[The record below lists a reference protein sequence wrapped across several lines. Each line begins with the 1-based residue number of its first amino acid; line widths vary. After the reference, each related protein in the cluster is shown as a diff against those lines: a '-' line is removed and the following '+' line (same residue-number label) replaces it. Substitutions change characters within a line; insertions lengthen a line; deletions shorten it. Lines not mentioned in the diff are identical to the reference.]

1 MEQVISGWRKSSYSG
16 NGVNCV
22 ELGSLPGV
30 ILVRDTKDCGNGPV
44 LRIAPGDWKRFAAS
58 IKR

>member
-30 ILVRDTKDCGNGPV
+30 ILVRDTKDSGKGPV
-44 LRIAPGDWKRFAAS
+44 LRIAPRDWKRFAAS